1 MLYNNA
7 IMLFNNCTF
16 KKSTGPLH
24 SIAVFTLQLNGCLLL
39 YNIVLLSTSSIVR
52 ICITLVLC
60 QRLMEHAANI
70 ASYLL
75 RYIKNIS
82 YFRMPTSPSTATSP
96 WWSASSAPSSTRST
110 SSCWLTRWILRLG
123 SAKCCASQMFSYL
136 FILWEMS
143 TLIKSCQ
150 NWRNTLNPF
159 QEKFIGKN
167 VQSVSVYM

>member
-16 KKSTGPLH
+16 KNSTGPLH
-24 SIAVFTLQLNGCLLL
+24 SIAVFTLKLNGCLLL
-39 YNIVLLSTSSIVR
+39 YNIVFLSTSSIVR

-110 SSCWLTRWILRLG
+110 SSFWLTRWILRLG
-123 SAKCCASQMFSYL
+123 SAKRSASQMFSYL
-136 FILWEMS
+136 FILWEMFYTYKELS
-143 TLIKSCQ
+143 KLTEHFKSFS
-150 NWRNTLNPF
+150 R
-159 QEKFIGKN
+159 K
-167 VQSVSVYM
+167 VHS